1 MRPQPS
7 DYAPFFEKY
16 VCLVPDG
23 DIVELLVQAKA
34 DVTTLLQFLPPDK
47 WDYRYAEGKW
57 SIRELILHMID
68 TERIFSYRALRIARN
83 DQTPLSGF
91 EQDEYVPF
99 SNANNRSWESLIQE
113 YVAVRE
119 ASIQL
124 FKNFTPEMWQHTGTA
139 SSRNISVLALAFL
152 TVGHEQ
158 HHLNVLKDKYLS

>member
-68 TERIFSYRALRIARN
+68 TERIFSYRALSRTSTCLFPMPITAPGSLLFRN
-83 DQTPLSGF
+83 
-91 EQDEYVPF
+91 
-99 SNANNRSWESLIQE
+99 
-113 YVAVRE
+113 
-119 ASIQL
+119 
-124 FKNFTPEMWQHTGTA
+124 MWQFGRQA
-139 SSRNISVLALAFL
+139 SSYSKILPRKCGNIPALPAAGIYRCWRWHSSPSGMSS
-152 TVGHEQ
+152 TTST
-158 HHLNVLKDKYLS
+158 Y